1 MDNGL
6 LVVISGPSGAGKGT
20 ICKRLKEV
28 MKELKVSVSAT
39 TRQPRVGEV
48 EGESYFFM
56 NEEEFIN
63 KINNDEFLEYA
74 KVYGNYY
81 GTPKKEVFKQL
92 EEGND
97 IILEIDIQ
105 GALQVKKN
113 YPKGVFIF
121 ILPPSLKILQ
131 SRIEGRGTDTK
142 DVILKRMQCAYD
154 ELNYAFE
161 YDYVVLN
168 DKVEEAVEKITS
180 IVKAEKNRVIR
191 RKAIINKI
199 REVWYEKNIDWWIN
213 RHGG

>member
-1 MDNGL
+1 MDSGL

-20 ICKRLKEV
+20 ICKRLKDV
-28 MKELKVSVSAT
+28 MKDLKVSVSAT
-39 TRQPRVGEV
+39 TREPREGEE
-48 EGESYFFM
+48 EGESYFFLK
-56 NEEEFIN
+56 EDEFVTR
-63 KINNDEFLEYA
+63 INNDEFLEYA

-92 EEGND
+92 EDGND

-113 YPKGVFIF
+113 YPRGVFIF
-121 ILPPSLKILQ
+121 ILPPSLKELQ
-131 SRIEGRGTDTK
+131 NRIEGRGTDSK

-168 DKVEEAVEKITS
+168 DEVEVAVEKITC
-180 IVKAEKNRVIR
+180 IINAEKNRAIR
-191 RKAIINKI
+191 KKAIINKI
-199 REVWYEKNIDWWIN
+199 REV
-213 RHGG
+213 

>member
-28 MKELKVSVSAT
+28 MKDLKVSVSTT
-39 TRQPRVGEV
+39 TRKPRNGEV
-48 EGESYFFM
+48 EGESYFFI
-56 NEEEFIN
+56 NEDDFIK
-63 KINNDEFLEYA
+63 KINNNELLEHA

-81 GTPKKEVFKQL
+81 GTPKEEVFKQL

-97 IILEIDIQ
+97 VILEIDIQ

-113 YPKGVFIF
+113 YPRGVFIF
-121 ILPPSLKILQ
+121 ILPPSLKELKN
-131 SRIEGRGTDTK
+131 RIEGRGTDSK
-142 DVILKRMQCAYD
+142 EVILRRMKCAYD

-168 DKVEEAVEKITS
+168 DDVETAVDKIQC
-180 IVKAEKNRVIR
+180 IIKAEKNRAVR
-191 RKAIINKI
+191 KKAIINKI
-199 REVWYEKNIDWWIN
+199 REV
-213 RHGG
+213 

>member
-1 MDNGL
+1 MDSGL

-20 ICKRLKEV
+20 ICKKLKEA
-28 MKELKVSVSAT
+28 MKDLKVSVSAT
-39 TRQPRVGEV
+39 TRKPR
-48 EGESYFFM
+48 EGEKEGVSYFFLK
-56 NEEEFIN
+56 EDEFVK

-74 KVYGNYY
+74 RVYGNYY

-113 YPKGVFIF
+113 YPRGVFVF
-121 ILPPSLKILQ
+121 ILPPSLKELKN
-131 SRIEGRGTDTK
+131 RIEGRGTDSK
-142 DVILKRMQCAYD
+142 EVIFKRMQCACD

-168 DKVEEAVEKITS
+168 DEVESAVEKIKC
-180 IVKAEKNRVIR
+180 IINAEKNRAIR
-191 RKAIINKI
+191 KKSIINKI
-199 REVWYEKNIDWWIN
+199 REV
-213 RHGG
+213 

>member
-28 MKELKVSVSAT
+28 MKDLKVSVSTT
-39 TRQPRVGEV
+39 TRKPRNGEV
-48 EGESYFFM
+48 EGESYFFI
-56 NEEEFIN
+56 NEDDFIK
-63 KINNDEFLEYA
+63 KINNNELLEHA

-81 GTPKKEVFKQL
+81 GTPKEEVFKQL

-97 IILEIDIQ
+97 VILEIDIQ

-113 YPKGVFIF
+113 YPRGVFIF
-121 ILPPSLKILQ
+121 ILPPSLKELKN
-131 SRIEGRGTDTK
+131 RIEGRGTDSK
-142 DVILKRMQCAYD
+142 EVILRRMKCAYD

-168 DKVEEAVEKITS
+168 DEVETAVDKIQC
-180 IVKAEKNRVIR
+180 IIKAEKNRAVR
-191 RKAIINKI
+191 KKAIIYKI
-199 REVWYEKNIDWWIN
+199 REV
-213 RHGG
+213 

>member
-20 ICKRLKEV
+20 ICKKLKEQ
-28 MKELKVSVSAT
+28 MEDLKVSVSAT
-39 TRQPRVGEV
+39 TRRPREGEI
-48 EGESYFFM
+48 EGESYFFI
-56 NEEEFIN
+56 EEEDFI
-63 KINNDEFLEYA
+63 KRINNDEFLEYA

-92 EEGND
+92 EAGND

-113 YPKGVFIF
+113 YPRGVFIF
-121 ILPPSLKILQ
+121 ILPPSLKELQ
-131 SRIEGRGTDTK
+131 HRIEGRGTDSK
-142 DVILKRMQCAYD
+142 EAILKRMKCAYD

-168 DKVEEAVEKITS
+168 DEVQTAADKIKC
-180 IVKAEKNRVIR
+180 IINAEKNRAIR
-191 RKAIINKI
+191 KKAIINKI
-199 REVWYEKNIDWWIN
+199 REV
-213 RHGG
+213 